1 MASVN
6 SPRIFLLLGLLPAT
20 LLAEPTVEKTTW
32 RELPACKLSD
42 GRTEAVVVPQLGG
55 RCVSYGLV
63 GGWNWLWTGEPGSE
77 RQPPPL
83 NWGGD
88 KTYLGP
94 HTAWALTLQKT
105 WPPPEPDFQPHE
117 VVPVPGALL
126 ATLSPV
132 WPGYG
137 ARVQRAYALAENG
150 DLVIPQ
156 TVAPVPGNP
165 VVGAIW
171 QITQTSPTDAVYVPL
186 NPASPY
192 KDNVFWFDGPKPA
205 KDTGATFLSP
215 TLLRLRP
222 KPGTVFKLG
231 AHPKVPALAAVRDG
245 FAFVT
250 KAEPQEGQYPEGAAG
265 AGLSVEVYHHHRP
278 GPGEY
283 TELEPLSPLRRM
295 DQGAKLVTHW
305 SIHVLPK
312 ATPAA
317 RTKAVGRRLGLE

>member
-1 MASVN
+1 M
-6 SPRIFLLLGLLPAT
+6 
-20 LLAEPTVEKTTW
+20 
-32 RELPACKLSD
+32 
-42 GRTEAVVVPQLGG
+42 
-55 RCVSYGLV
+55 
-63 GGWNWLWTGEPGSE
+63 
-77 RQPPPL
+77 
-83 NWGGD
+83 
-88 KTYLGP
+88 
-94 HTAWALTLQKT
+94 
-105 WPPPEPDFQPHE
+105 
-117 VVPVPGALL
+117 
-126 ATLSPV
+126 
-132 WPGYG
+132 
-137 ARVQRAYALAENG
+137 
-150 DLVIPQ
+150 
-156 TVAPVPGNP
+156 
-165 VVGAIW
+165 
-171 QITQTSPTDAVYVPL
+171 PL
-186 NPASPY
+186 NPASPS

-317 RTKAVGRRLGLE
+317 RTKAVGRLLGLE